1 MNFFSLFL
9 LSFMESLGTMVGF
22 FSQKVK
28 EKVVQI
34 RELSLKHSAEAHWKR
49 GPADRSRL
57 QTPASFGLQNGV
69 RHSLWQK
76 VACMIKTVNLESFIK
91 IFS

>member
-1 MNFFSLFL
+1 
-9 LSFMESLGTMVGF
+9 MVGF

-28 EKVVQI
+28 EKVVRI
-34 RELSLKHSAEAHWKR
+34 RELLLKHSAEAHWKR
-49 GPADRSRL
+49 GPADRSGL
-57 QTPASFGLQNGV
+57 QTPTSFGLQNGV

-76 VACMIKTVNLESFIK
+76 VAYDDDMKTLNLEPFLK